1 MIGYNPS
8 HLNKNETLLEA
19 FHRVEAY
26 LKANPQYQVFQSSA
40 TYQEGTQ
47 EYALNTIVVPE
58 GSSVGKGDVVLFS
71 NVYYAVI
78 TAVSETTFSV
88 ETATNFRGVQGEQG
102 PKGDTGATGG
112 KGETG
117 LPALTYSKSVT
128 LAASQSSFIT
138 ELDGYNRPPQIN
150 DICLFVSPNTSQII
164 NGIIEEIRPDTQ
176 QVTVRRKSTIYAQG
190 EKGEPGGQ
198 GANGKDGNAT
208 LLYSGEL
215 SESITT
221 AEISQV
227 TRPQNRGILV
237 KDILISTATS
247 TFGAMAQVTATP
259 VGVTTVTVE
268 FIGTLKSES
277 GGGTS
282 LNKYEWTIT
291 YGFDNAKAMRLA
303 RIYNNSKGRV
313 EVFSSDNRV
322 IVDTSSTIGSGNNER
337 GIFYCHKEFYT
348 SEYTLRKQIYCRNGN
363 STWSGRIE
371 ISATGSVSNSHSDTN
386 PVEPTR
392 VVYYNDTEIT

>member
-26 LKANPQYQVFQSSA
+26 LKANPQYQVYQSSA

-47 EYALNTIVVPE
+47 EYALGTIVVPE
-58 GSSVGKGDVVLFS
+58 GSTVGKGDVVLFS

-88 ETATNFRGVQGEQG
+88 ETATNFRGAQGVQG
-102 PKGDTGATGG
+102 PKGDTGATGD

-128 LAASQSSFIT
+128 LGPYQSFST
-138 ELDGYNRPPQIN
+138 DLDGYNRSPQIN
-150 DICLFVSPNTSQII
+150 DICLYVSPNTSQII

-176 QVTVRRKSTIYAQG
+176 QVIVMKKSTIYAKG

-198 GANGKDGNAT
+198 GTNGKDGNAT

-237 KDILISTATS
+237 KDILISTAAS
-247 TFGAMAQVTATP
+247 TFGAMAQVTALP
-259 VGVTTVTVE
+259 VGVTTVDVS
-268 FIGTLKSES
+268 FIGTLES
-277 GGGTS
+277 GGGGGTT
-282 LNKYEWTIT
+282 LNKYNVSLNYSKNPQSANSLLRKIILDAKYIKSARVAGELDDCVVAPRYNNAAGEGAI
-291 YGFDNAKAMRLA
+291 YGMSFFTGGASIVKYVASD
-303 RIYNNSKGRV
+303 YNNSLYRNEIGIN
-313 EVFSSDNRV
+313 SDGTVSISKDVVN
-322 IVDTSSTIGSGNNER
+322 TSALI
-337 GIFYCHKEFYT
+337 
-348 SEYTLRKQIYCRNGN
+348 QI
-363 STWSGRIE
+363 T
-371 ISATGSVSNSHSDTN
+371 
-386 PVEPTR
+386 
-392 VVYYNDTEIT
+392 YYNDVEITV

>member
-1 MIGYNPS
+1 M
-8 HLNKNETLLEA
+8 A
-19 FHRVEAY
+19 V
-26 LKANPQYQVFQSSA
+26 YQ
-40 TYQEGTQ
+40 
-47 EYALNTIVVPE
+47 
-58 GSSVGKGDVVLFS
+58 
-71 NVYYAVI
+71 
-78 TAVSETTFSV
+78 
-88 ETATNFRGVQGEQG
+88 
-102 PKGDTGATGG
+102 
-112 KGETG
+112 
-117 LPALTYSKSVT
+117 SKSVT

>member
-26 LKANPQYQVFQSSA
+26 LKANPQYQVYQSSA
-40 TYQEGTQ
+40 QYQEGTQ

-58 GSSVGKGDVVLFS
+58 GSTVGKGDVVLFS

-88 ETATNFRGVQGEQG
+88 ETATNFRGLQGEQG

-150 DICLFVSPNTSQII
+150 DICLYVSPNTSQII

-322 IVDTSSTIGSGNNER
+322 IVDTSSTIGSGNNEK

-371 ISATGSVSNSHSDTN
+371 IAATGSVSNSHSDTN

>member
-8 HLNKNETLLEA
+8 HLNTNETLLEA

-26 LKANPQYQVFQSSA
+26 LKANPQYQVYQSSA
-40 TYQEGTQ
+40 QYQEGTQ

-58 GSSVGKGDVVLFS
+58 GSTVGKGDVVLFS